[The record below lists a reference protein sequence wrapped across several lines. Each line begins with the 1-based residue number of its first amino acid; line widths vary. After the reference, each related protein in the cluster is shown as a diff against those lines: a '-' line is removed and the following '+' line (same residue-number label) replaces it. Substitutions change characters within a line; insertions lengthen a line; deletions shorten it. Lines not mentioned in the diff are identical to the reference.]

1 MPTTFTALMYQSWSD
16 LDHALNGLPFET
28 ATISHD
34 AGSSIAWTVGH
45 VTNMVDAWLNVRFQ
59 GLPPHPVIGQPSF
72 RTGGTG
78 VAEDWTRILAGLREV
93 QTAARSFLDAAAD
106 ADLERVVPYDGPI
119 AYLRP
124 VGLTL
129 HYAVARIAAHHF
141 VHVGEILTV
150 RAHLGQPAA
159 DDREWGKALL

>member
-1 MPTTFTALMYQSWSD
+1 MPTTLTALMYQSWAD
-16 LDHALNGLPFET
+16 LSHAVNGLTPET
-28 ATISHD
+28 ATSCDHG
-34 AGSSIAWTVGH
+34 GSSIAWTVGH

-59 GLPPHPVIGQPSF
+59 GLSPHPFIGQPSF

-78 VAEDWTRILAGLREV
+78 AAEDWTSILVGLREV
-93 QTAARSFLDAAAD
+93 QAAARSFVDAAAD
-106 ADLERVVPYDGPI
+106 VDLDRVVPYDGSI

-124 VGLTL
+124 VGLSL
-129 HYAVARIAAHHF
+129 RYAVTRIAAHHF

-159 DDREWGKALL
+159 DDPEWGKALL